1 MNLNMTKK
9 GQQRTGFFSTIIK
22 IIIGLAML
30 YAAYLLFRYAFAK
43 GDWEFILA
51 PLRNLIGL
59 E

>member
-9 GQQRTGFFSTIIK
+9 GQQRAGFFGTIIK

-30 YAAYLLFRYAFAK
+30 YAAYLLFRYALAK
-43 GDWEFILA
+43 GDWEFILT

-59 E
+59 G